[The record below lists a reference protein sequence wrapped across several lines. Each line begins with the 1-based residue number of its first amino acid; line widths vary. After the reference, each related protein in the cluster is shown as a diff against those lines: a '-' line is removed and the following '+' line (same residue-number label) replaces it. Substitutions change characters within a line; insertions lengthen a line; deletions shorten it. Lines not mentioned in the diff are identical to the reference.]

1 MSQQHMI
8 EIKDSEFFE
17 KSIMMDDGSKALSER
32 NKDKNG
38 GLIKNYA
45 EG

>member
-1 MSQQHMI
+1 MV

-17 KSIMMDDGSKALSER
+17 KSIMDDGNKGLSDR

-38 GLIKNYA
+38 FMKNYA
-45 EG
+45 DG